1 MCSDTSKASKHSTC
15 IQSNLTFGFKCSC
28 RCVDAHA
35 HARVCGYIAHTPKH
49 AHTHTHI
56 KPNRHT
62 SCARARAR
70 ARTHTHTHR
79 RQMNSGDTSSDAGTG
94 HSAGRPCAGTTSSQ
108 YLDFVTFLSRH
119 YTCPHTRDL
128 ATEATRFHYI
138 PPHASNTNRAG
149 VVACLQTLHDARSER
164 GRAHTHACLLYT
176 SPSPR
181 DQRGSRMPSSA

>member
-1 MCSDTSKASKHSTC
+1 
-15 IQSNLTFGFKCSC
+15 
-28 RCVDAHA
+28 
-35 HARVCGYIAHTPKH
+35 
-49 AHTHTHI
+49 
-56 KPNRHT
+56 
-62 SCARARAR
+62 
-70 ARTHTHTHR
+70 
-79 RQMNSGDTSSDAGTG
+79 MNSGDTSSDAGTG

-164 GRAHTHACLLYT
+164 GRAHTHAARTHTHTLT
-176 SPSPR
+176 HARARTHARTHAHTHTHTPSR
-181 DQRGSRMPSSA
+181 RISVHTHNSAVRLCARRVSHSHTHASAVQKWVEARRTVQSKSKV